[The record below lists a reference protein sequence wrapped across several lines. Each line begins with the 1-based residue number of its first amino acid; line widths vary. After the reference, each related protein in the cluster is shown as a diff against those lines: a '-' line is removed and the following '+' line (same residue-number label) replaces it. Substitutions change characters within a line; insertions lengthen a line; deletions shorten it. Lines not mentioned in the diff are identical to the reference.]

1 MDYQQ
6 LPGISRIQAVPIELL
21 PDNVQ
26 AKAIA
31 HVPVLFAPLAQEI
44 AFSNSS
50 WSYDRPFIN
59 NGYSENLILKFRSHV
74 DLTLRR
80 YAFIITDVNRR
91 RYLMG
96 FKEYPFLRFERS
108 KVVSTSSVNIYD
120 YQISLTAKKALIELS

>member
-1 MDYQQ
+1 MDYQN
-6 LPGISRIQAVPIELL
+6 LPGISRIQAVPIQLL

-31 HVPVLFAPLAQEI
+31 HVPIFFSPDAQEI

-50 WSYDRPFIN
+50 WSYERPFIN
-59 NGYSENLILKFRSHV
+59 NGYSENLVLKFRSHL
-74 DLTLRR
+74 DLTLR
-80 YAFIITDVNRR
+80 YAFIITDVNHRR
-91 RYLMG
+91 FLMG
-96 FKEYPFLRFERS
+96 FKEYPFLRIERT